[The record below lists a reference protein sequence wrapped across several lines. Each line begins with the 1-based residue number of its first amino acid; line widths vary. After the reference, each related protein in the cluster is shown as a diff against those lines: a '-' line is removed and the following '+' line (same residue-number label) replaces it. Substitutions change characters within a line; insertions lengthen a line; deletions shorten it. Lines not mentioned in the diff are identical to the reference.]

1 MTRPRRQTESRS
13 LTTQNTRDCTMTDNT
28 PYTASNSDVCRRYSM
43 REIMTRAWQAFRI
56 QGVAFI
62 PEFESFGEALKW
74 AWAEFRDILT
84 KRVASNQK
92 LAEWKVKRFLADM
105 NKPAMPARK
114 GHRSPLNPHN
124 PSRFPEWGVR
134 GNREY
139 AVSVAS
145 R

>member
-1 MTRPRRQTESRS
+1 
-13 LTTQNTRDCTMTDNT
+13 MTDNT

-43 REIMTRAWQAFRI
+43 REIMTRAWQAYKM
-56 QGVAFI
+56 QGKYFFPTVK
-62 PEFESFGEALKW
+62 SFGESLKW

-84 KRVASNQK
+84 KRAAANQ
-92 LAEWKVKRFLADM
+92 AYGEWKVKRLIADL
-105 NKPAMPARK
+105 NKPAAPVRK
-114 GHRSPLNPHN
+114 GLRSPLNPHN
-124 PSRFPEWGVR
+124 PSQFPEWGQR